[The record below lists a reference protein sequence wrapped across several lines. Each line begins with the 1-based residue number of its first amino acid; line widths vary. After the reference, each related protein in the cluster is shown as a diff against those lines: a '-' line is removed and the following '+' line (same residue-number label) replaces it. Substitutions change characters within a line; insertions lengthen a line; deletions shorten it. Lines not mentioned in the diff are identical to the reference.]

1 MLIDGLLIISI
12 NLVYAANETGRVEG
26 YAGPSVVC
34 DCLPESVLL
43 TFDTSLSHF
52 DMADMR
58 NCQDEATVAM
68 FLAVLEWCM
77 VIYLGN
83 VRNVVNRHVS
93 FHRV

>member
-43 TFDTSLSHF
+43 TIDTSQSHF
-52 DMADMR
+52 KST
-58 NCQDEATVAM
+58 ATNPVAIFNM
-68 FLAVLEWCM
+68 LAFSSVL
-77 VIYLGN
+77 
-83 VRNVVNRHVS
+83 HS
-93 FHRV
+93 P